1 MLHLIHPT
9 AFSLVL
15 ALAVAAPS
23 LANPSQTKQFGYPLA
38 KPDKERSLACYMKT
52 DSGRLINL
60 DVFCVTGGQE
70 PELGTGD
77 IQATLRW
84 ETVDDLDLAV
94 TDPSG
99 QTVFYRNPR
108 VRSGGQQDVDANAD
122 CIEPVAKPV
131 ENIFWPTGGA
141 PAGNYTVEARLYRR
155 CAASGPVPFNLTVLV
170 QGETKELTGTVD
182 NTKPAMRFPFKVVR

>member
-1 MLHLIHPT
+1 MLHLIRPT
-9 AFSLVL
+9 TFSLVL
-15 ALAVAAPS
+15 ALMVTAPS
-23 LANPSQTKQFGYPLA
+23 LANPSPTKQFGYPLA
-38 KPDKERSLACYMKT
+38 KPERERSLACYMKT

-122 CIEPVAKPV
+122 CIKPVAKPV

-141 PAGNYTVEARLYRR
+141 PAGKYTIEARLYRR

-182 NTKPAMRFPFKVVR
+182 NSKPAMRFPFQVVR

>member
-1 MLHLIHPT
+1 I
-9 AFSLVL
+9 
-15 ALAVAAPS
+15 AAPS
-23 LANPSQTKQFGYPLA
+23 LANPSPTKQFGYPLA
-38 KPDKERSLACYMKT
+38 KPERERSLACYMKT
-52 DSGRLINL
+52 ESRRLINL

-99 QTVFYRNPR
+99 QTVFYKNPR

-122 CIEPVAKPV
+122 CIKPVAKPV

-141 PAGNYTVEARLYRR
+141 PAGKYTVEARLYRR
-155 CAASGPVPFNLTVLV
+155 CAATGPVPFNLTVLV
-170 QGETKELTGTVD
+170 RGETKELTGTVD
-182 NTKPAMRFPFKVVR
+182 DTKPAVRFPFALVR

>member
-1 MLHLIHPT
+1 MLQLIRPT
-9 AFSLVL
+9 AVSLIL
-15 ALAVAAPS
+15 ALGFAAPS
-23 LANPSQTKQFGYPLA
+23 FANPSPTQQFGYPLA
-38 KPDKERSLACYMKT
+38 KPSREPSLACYMKT

-60 DVFCVTGGQE
+60 DEFCVTGGQE

-122 CIEPVAKPV
+122 CIEPVARPV
-131 ENIFWPTGGA
+131 ENIFWLPGGA
-141 PAGNYTVEARLYRR
+141 PAGKYTVEARLYRR
-155 CAASGPVPFNLTVLV
+155 CAPSGPVPFNLTVLV
-170 QGETKELTGTVD
+170 QGETKELTGSVD
-182 NTKPAMRFPFKVVR
+182 DRKPAVRFPFAVTR